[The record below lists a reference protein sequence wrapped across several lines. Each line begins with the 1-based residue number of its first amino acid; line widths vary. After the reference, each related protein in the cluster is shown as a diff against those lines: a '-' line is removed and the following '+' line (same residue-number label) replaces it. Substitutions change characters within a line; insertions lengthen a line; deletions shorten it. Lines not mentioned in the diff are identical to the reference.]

1 VNSVQGI
8 AQEWEILGIKVNCMN
23 PERQKTP
30 MRIKNFGNEPDS
42 SLLKP
47 EVVAL
52 KFANVAF
59 KPYWPSNRC
68 SIIKIQQKT

>member
-1 VNSVQGI
+1 VNFRSRI

-23 PERQKTP
+23 PERTKNTNEN
-30 MRIKNFGNEPDS
+30 KNFWNEPDS

-52 KFANVAF
+52 R
-59 KPYWPSNRC
+59 S
-68 SIIKIQQKT
+68 